1 MEVIAVY
8 DEKIVTTGISR
19 GRLLMLIMELCEDNY
34 ALKKVVNL
42 GLSDSLAIHSIA
54 FFENSVYMADSFNN
68 KIYKYDG
75 KSNDLSETNVGRD
88 PRHMCLDNENIYVA
102 NFESD
107 NISII
112 DLNSF
117 ALTGSIPAGI
127 KAHDVVYSQKNNSL
141 YTSCYEENEVVEYA
155 IDNGLRRSFKTDG
168 KPMHLFLLND
178 TIIAMTYH
186 VNGNI
191 HTKINF
197 INLKD
202 GNIEDIIIIEGLAS
216 DFLLDYEN
224 NMLYIL
230 NIVDKSLYIVNE
242 SLREIVKKVYLGG
255 YPESVSCGGNNIY
268 VTNSKKQ
275 QITVIEKKGYNI
287 ARSIDLQFVPD
298 LIKVIR

>member
-34 ALKKVVNL
+34 SLKKVVNL

-117 ALTGSIPAGI
+117 TLTGSIPAGI
-127 KAHDVVYSQKNNSL
+127 KAHDVIYSQKNNSL

-186 VNGNI
+186 VNGNV

-242 SLREIVKKVYLGG
+242 ALREIVKKVYLGG

>member
-1 MEVIAVY
+1 VY

-34 ALKKVVNL
+34 SLKKVVNL

-117 ALTGSIPAGI
+117 TLTGSIPAGI
-127 KAHDVVYSQKNNSL
+127 KAHDVIYSQKNNSL

-242 SLREIVKKVYLGG
+242 ALREIVKKVYLGG

>member
-1 MEVIAVY
+1 VY

-75 KSNDLSETNVGRD
+75 KSNELSETNVGRD

>member
-1 MEVIAVY
+1 MY

>member
-1 MEVIAVY
+1 MY

-75 KSNDLSETNVGRD
+75 KSNELSETNVGRD

-117 ALTGSIPAGI
+117 TLTGSIPAGI
-127 KAHDVVYSQKNNSL
+127 KAHDVIYSQKNNSL

-242 SLREIVKKVYLGG
+242 ALREIVKKVYLGG

>member
-1 MEVIAVY
+1 MY

-34 ALKKVVNL
+34 SLKKVVNL

-117 ALTGSIPAGI
+117 TLTGSIPAGI
-127 KAHDVVYSQKNNSL
+127 KAHDVIYSQKNNSL

-242 SLREIVKKVYLGG
+242 ALREIVKKVYLGG

>member
-1 MEVIAVY
+1 MY

-75 KSNDLSETNVGRD
+75 KSNELSETNVGRD

-242 SLREIVKKVYLGG
+242 ALREIVKKVYLGG

>member
-1 MEVIAVY
+1 MY

-34 ALKKVVNL
+34 SLKKVVNL

-75 KSNDLSETNVGRD
+75 KSNELSETNVGRD

-117 ALTGSIPAGI
+117 TLTGSIPAGI
-127 KAHDVVYSQKNNSL
+127 KAHDVIYSQKNNSL

-242 SLREIVKKVYLGG
+242 ALREIVKKVYLGG

>member
-1 MEVIAVY
+1 MY

-75 KSNDLSETNVGRD
+75 KSNELSETNVGRD

>member
-1 MEVIAVY
+1 MEVIALY
-8 DEKIVTTGISR
+8 DEKLIATGISR
-19 GRLLMLIMELCEDNY
+19 GKLLMFIMDICKENY
-34 ALKKVVNL
+34 LLKKVVNL
-42 GLSDSLAIHSIA
+42 GLSDSIAIHSITY
-54 FFENSVYMADSFNN
+54 FENLVYMADSFNN
-68 KIYKYDG
+68 KIYKYD
-75 KSNDLSETNVGRD
+75 SNTNELFETNVGRD
-88 PRHMCLDNENIYVA
+88 PRHMCLDNENMYVA

-112 DLNSF
+112 DLNLF
-117 ALTGSIPAGI
+117 TLTGSIPAGI
-127 KAHDVVYSQKNNSL
+127 KAHDVIYSEKNNSL

-155 IDNGLRRSFKTDG
+155 LDKGSRRSFKTEG

-178 TIIAMTYH
+178 TIIAMTYY
-186 VNGNI
+186 VNGNV

-197 INLKD
+197 INLKN

-230 NIVDKSLYIVNE
+230 NIVDKSLYIASTE
-242 SLREIVKKVYLGG
+242 FRKIVKEVYLGG
-255 YPESVSCGGNNIY
+255 YPESISCGSNSIY

-275 QITVIEKKGYNI
+275 QINVIEKKGYKF

-298 LIKVIR
+298 LIKVTH

>member
-1 MEVIAVY
+1 MY

-34 ALKKVVNL
+34 SLKKVVNL

-75 KSNDLSETNVGRD
+75 KSNELSETNVGRD

>member
-75 KSNDLSETNVGRD
+75 KSNELSETNVGRD

-255 YPESVSCGGNNIY
+255 YTESVSCGGNNIY

>member
-75 KSNDLSETNVGRD
+75 KSNELSETNVGRD

-117 ALTGSIPAGI
+117 TLTGSIPAGI
-127 KAHDVVYSQKNNSL
+127 KAHDVIYSQKNNSL

-242 SLREIVKKVYLGG
+242 ALREIVKKVYLGG

>member
-75 KSNDLSETNVGRD
+75 KSNELSETNVGRD

-242 SLREIVKKVYLGG
+242 ALREIVKKVYLGG

>member
-34 ALKKVVNL
+34 SLKKVVNL

-75 KSNDLSETNVGRD
+75 KSNELSETNVGRD